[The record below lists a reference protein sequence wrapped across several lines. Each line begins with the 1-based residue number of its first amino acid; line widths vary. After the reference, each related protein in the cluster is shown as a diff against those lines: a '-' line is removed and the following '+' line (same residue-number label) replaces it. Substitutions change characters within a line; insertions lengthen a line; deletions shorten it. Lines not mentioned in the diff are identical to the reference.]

1 MRRLTAS
8 DRSALIKLASSL
20 PSGSPE
26 KKAILAGLKKNSNW
40 AVLSYAFGMRVNAG
54 NAKYITY
61 QPVRRG
67 GKVTSI
73 RLEDRGE
80 QLGHQV
86 LSLDA
91 SEALAGG
98 TTLEEVLDFLAAN
111 GARLQK
117 RAPSVKSTPPLYD

>member
-1 MRRLTAS
+1 MRNLTAS
-8 DRSALIKLASSL
+8 DRSALIRIASSL

-26 KKAILAGLKKNSNW
+26 RKAILAGIKKNSSW
-40 AVLSYAFGMRVNAG
+40 AVLSYAFGMQVNAG

-61 QPVRRG
+61 QPVMRG
-67 GKVTSI
+67 GKVISI

-86 LSLDA
+86 TSLNAD
-91 SEALAGG
+91 EALSKG
-98 TTLEEVLDFLAAN
+98 TTLEEVLDLLAAN

-117 RAPSVKSTPPLYD
+117 RAPAVKSTPPLYD